1 MLIFRLQ
8 AIRELVL
15 NGGTGCILKVSHM
28 RTVTKVLAAACA
40 AAAFAIATPAAA
52 STVVVGSCDSVT
64 DGDAQGCLFS
74 GNINENPDPTNVNSY
89 KNAEAAYNL
98 LKDPDITLNWIT
110 ATDASDFGDFG
121 SVVIGPGGLS
131 GTFDLSGSGF
141 LLEFYAVKYGNQF
154 TLYEYLGTDGTG
166 SWVTNGKNG
175 MSHIAFFGSP
185 GNSVPEPATWA
196 MMLLGFG
203 AAGTAL
209 RRSRRNETKLL
220 QIA

>member
-1 MLIFRLQ
+1 
-8 AIRELVL
+8 
-15 NGGTGCILKVSHM
+15 M
-28 RTVTKVLAAACA
+28 RNMKVLATVCA

-52 STVVVGSCDSVT
+52 STIVSGSCDSVT

-98 LKDPDITLNWIT
+98 LMDPDITLNWIT
-110 ATDASDFGDFG
+110 ASDASAFGYFG
-121 SVVIGPGGLS
+121 SITNDGGTS

-141 LLEFYAVKYGNQF
+141 VLEYYAVKYGNEF

-175 MSHIAFFGSP
+175 VSHIAFFGSP
-185 GNSVPEPATWA
+185 GTAVPEPATWA

-209 RRSRRNETKLL
+209 RRSRRKDSKLL

>member
-1 MLIFRLQ
+1 
-8 AIRELVL
+8 
-15 NGGTGCILKVSHM
+15 M
-28 RTVTKVLAAACA
+28 RITKVLATACA

-52 STVVVGSCDSVT
+52 STVVIGSCDSVT

-89 KNAEAAYNL
+89 KNAEAAYNAL
-98 LKDPDITLNWIT
+98 MNPDITLNWIT
-110 ATDASDFGDFG
+110 ASDAPDFGDFG
-121 SVVIGPGGLS
+121 SITNDGGTS

-141 LLEFYAVKYGNQF
+141 ILEYFAVKYGNQF

-166 SWVTNGKNG
+166 SWVTDGKHG
-175 MSHIAFFGSP
+175 VSHIAFFGSP
-185 GNSVPEPATWA
+185 GTTVPEPATWA

-209 RRSRRNETKLL
+209 RRSRRKDAKLL

>member
-1 MLIFRLQ
+1 
-8 AIRELVL
+8 
-15 NGGTGCILKVSHM
+15 M
-28 RTVTKVLAAACA
+28 RNMKVLATVCA

-52 STVVVGSCDSVT
+52 STIVSGSCDSVT

-98 LKDPDITLNWIT
+98 LMDPDITLNWIT
-110 ATDASDFGDFG
+110 ASDASDFGDFG
-121 SVVIGPGGLS
+121 SITNDGGTS
-131 GTFDLSGSGF
+131 GTFDLCGSGF
-141 LLEFYAVKYGNQF
+141 ILEYYAVKYGDQF

-166 SWVTNGKNG
+166 TWATNAQQGV
-175 MSHIAFFGSP
+175 SHIAFFGSP
-185 GNSVPEPATWA
+185 GTAVPEPATWA

-209 RRSRRNETKLL
+209 RRGRRKDSKLL

>member
-1 MLIFRLQ
+1 
-8 AIRELVL
+8 
-15 NGGTGCILKVSHM
+15 M
-28 RTVTKVLAAACA
+28 RTTKVLATVCA

-52 STVVVGSCDSVT
+52 STIVTGSCDSVT

-74 GNINENPDPTNVNSY
+74 GNINENPDPTNVNGY
-89 KNAEAAYNL
+89 KNAEAAYNAL
-98 LKDPDITLNWIT
+98 MNPDITLNWIT
-110 ATDASDFGDFG
+110 ASDASDFGDFG
-121 SVVIGPGGLS
+121 SITGNGATS

-141 LLEFYAVKYGNQF
+141 VLEYYAVKYGNEF

-185 GNSVPEPATWA
+185 GTAVPEPATWA

-209 RRSRRNETKLL
+209 RRSRRKDTKLL

>member
-1 MLIFRLQ
+1 
-8 AIRELVL
+8 
-15 NGGTGCILKVSHM
+15 M
-28 RTVTKVLAAACA
+28 RNTKVLATVCA

-52 STVVVGSCDSVT
+52 STVVTGSCDSVT

-89 KNAEAAYNL
+89 KNAEAAYNAL
-98 LKDPDITLNWIT
+98 MNPDITLNWIT
-110 ATDASDFGDFG
+110 ASDASDFGDFG
-121 SVVIGPGGLS
+121 SITNDGGTS

-141 LLEFYAVKYGNQF
+141 VLEYYAVKYGNEF

-175 MSHIAFFGSP
+175 VSHIAFFGSP
-185 GNSVPEPATWA
+185 GTAVPEPATWA

-209 RRSRRNETKLL
+209 RRSRRKDSKLL

>member
-1 MLIFRLQ
+1 
-8 AIRELVL
+8 
-15 NGGTGCILKVSHM
+15 M
-28 RTVTKVLAAACA
+28 RTVMKVLATVSA

-64 DGDAQGCLFS
+64 DGDVQGCLFS

-89 KNAEAAYNL
+89 KNAEAAYNAL
-98 LKDPDITLNWIT
+98 MNPDITLNWIT
-110 ATDASDFGDFG
+110 ASDASDFGDFG
-121 SVVIGPGGLS
+121 SITGAGGTS

-141 LLEFYAVKYGNQF
+141 ILEYYAVKYGTQF

-166 SWVTNGKNG
+166 SWVTDGKHG
-175 MSHIAFFGSP
+175 VSHIAFFGSP
-185 GNSVPEPATWA
+185 GTAVPEPATWA

-209 RRSRRNETKLL
+209 RRSRRKDSKLL

>member
-1 MLIFRLQ
+1 
-8 AIRELVL
+8 
-15 NGGTGCILKVSHM
+15 M
-28 RTVTKVLAAACA
+28 RNMKVLATVCA

-52 STVVVGSCDSVT
+52 STIVSGSCDSVT

-98 LKDPDITLNWIT
+98 LMDPDITLNWIT
-110 ATDASDFGDFG
+110 ASDASDFGDFG
-121 SVVIGPGGLS
+121 SITNDGGTS

-141 LLEFYAVKYGNQF
+141 ILEYYAVKYGDQF

-166 SWVTNGKNG
+166 TWATNAQQGV
-175 MSHIAFFGSP
+175 SHIAFFGSP
-185 GNSVPEPATWA
+185 GTAVPEPATWA

-209 RRSRRNETKLL
+209 RRSRRKDSKLL

>member
-1 MLIFRLQ
+1 M
-8 AIRELVL
+8 
-15 NGGTGCILKVSHM
+15 
-28 RTVTKVLAAACA
+28 KVLATVSA

-64 DGDAQGCLFS
+64 DGDVQGCLFS

-89 KNAEAAYNL
+89 KNAEAAYNAL
-98 LKDPDITLNWIT
+98 MNPDITLNWIT
-110 ATDASDFGDFG
+110 ASDASDFGDFG
-121 SVVIGPGGLS
+121 SITGAGGTS

-141 LLEFYAVKYGNQF
+141 ILEYYAVKYGTQF

-166 SWVTNGKNG
+166 SWVTDGKHG
-175 MSHIAFFGSP
+175 VSHIAFFGSP
-185 GNSVPEPATWA
+185 GTAVPEPATWA

-209 RRSRRNETKLL
+209 RRSRRKDSKLL

>member
-1 MLIFRLQ
+1 
-8 AIRELVL
+8 
-15 NGGTGCILKVSHM
+15 M
-28 RTVTKVLAAACA
+28 RKTKVLTAVCA

-52 STVVVGSCDSVT
+52 STVVSGSCDSVT
-64 DGDAQGCLFS
+64 DGDALGCLFS
-74 GNINENPDPTNVNSY
+74 GNINENSDPTNVNSY
-89 KNAEAAYNL
+89 KNAEAAYNA

-110 ATDASDFGDFG
+110 ATDAPDFGDFG
-121 SVVIGPGGLS
+121 SIVDNGTS

-141 LLEFYAVKYGNQF
+141 VLEYFAVKYGNQF

-166 SWVTNGKNG
+166 SWVTNGKND

-185 GNSVPEPATWA
+185 GTAVPEPATWA

-209 RRSRRNETKLL
+209 RRSRRKDSKLL

>member
-1 MLIFRLQ
+1 MCVNSSFTAESTARSQ
-8 AIRELVL
+8 QGEWAQ
-15 NGGTGCILKVSHM
+15 LKGVAM
-28 RTVTKVLAAACA
+28 RTVTKLIATACA

-89 KNAEAAYNL
+89 KNAEAAYNAL
-98 LKDPDITLNWIT
+98 MDPDITLNWIT
-110 ATDASDFGDFG
+110 ASDAPDFGNFG
-121 SVVIGPGGLS
+121 SITGGGGTS
-131 GTFDLSGSGF
+131 GTFDLTGWNIEYF
-141 LLEFYAVKYGNQF
+141 AVKYGNQF

-166 SWVTNGKNG
+166 SWATNAQQGL
-175 MSHIAFFGSP
+175 SHIAFFGTP

-196 MMLLGFG
+196 MMLMGFG

-209 RRSRRNETKLL
+209 RRSRRKDSRLL

>member
-1 MLIFRLQ
+1 
-8 AIRELVL
+8 
-15 NGGTGCILKVSHM
+15 M
-28 RTVTKVLAAACA
+28 RYMKVLATVCA

-52 STVVVGSCDSVT
+52 STVVTGSCDSVT

-89 KNAEAAYNL
+89 KNAEAAYNAL
-98 LKDPDITLNWIT
+98 MNPDITLNWIT
-110 ATDASDFGDFG
+110 ASDASDFGDFG
-121 SVVIGPGGLS
+121 SITGNGGTS

-141 LLEFYAVKYGNQF
+141 VLEYYAVKYGNEF

-166 SWVTNGKNG
+166 SWVTDGQHG
-175 MSHIAFFGSP
+175 VSHIAFFGSP
-185 GNSVPEPATWA
+185 GTAVPEPATWA

-209 RRSRRNETKLL
+209 RRSRRKDSKLL

>member
-1 MLIFRLQ
+1 
-8 AIRELVL
+8 
-15 NGGTGCILKVSHM
+15 M
-28 RTVTKVLAAACA
+28 RTTKVLATVCA

-52 STVVVGSCDSVT
+52 STIVTGSCDSVT

-89 KNAEAAYNL
+89 KNAEAAYNAL
-98 LKDPDITLNWIT
+98 MNPDITLNWIT
-110 ATDASDFGDFG
+110 ASDASDFGDFG
-121 SVVIGPGGLS
+121 SITGNGGTS

-141 LLEFYAVKYGNQF
+141 VLEYYAVKYGNEF

-175 MSHIAFFGSP
+175 VSHIAFFGSP
-185 GNSVPEPATWA
+185 GTAVPEPATWA

-209 RRSRRNETKLL
+209 RRSRRKDSKLL

>member
-1 MLIFRLQ
+1 
-8 AIRELVL
+8 
-15 NGGTGCILKVSHM
+15 M
-28 RTVTKVLAAACA
+28 RKTKVLTAVFA
-40 AAAFAIATPAAA
+40 AAAFAVATPAAA
-52 STVVVGSCDSVT
+52 STVVVGSCDHVT

-89 KNAEAAYNL
+89 KNAEAAYNAL
-98 LKDPDITLNWIT
+98 MNPDITLNWIT
-110 ATDASDFGDFG
+110 ASDASDFGDFG
-121 SVVIGPGGLS
+121 SITNDGGTS

-141 LLEFYAVKYGNQF
+141 VLEYFAVKYGNQF

-166 SWVTNGKNG
+166 SWVTDGQHG
-175 MSHIAFFGSP
+175 VSHIAFFGSP
-185 GNSVPEPATWA
+185 GTAVPEPATWA

-209 RRSRRNETKLL
+209 RRSRRKDSKLL

>member
-1 MLIFRLQ
+1 MASTIIK
-8 AIRELVL
+8 A
-15 NGGTGCILKVSHM
+15 
-28 RTVTKVLAAACA
+28 LAAASVAVA
-40 AAAFAIATPAAA
+40 ALGVATPAVA
-52 STVVVGSCDSVT
+52 STVVIGSCDSVT
-64 DGDAQGCLFS
+64 DGDAQGCLFT
-74 GNINENPDPTNVNSY
+74 GNINENPNASNVNSY
-89 KNAEAAYNL
+89 KNAEAAYNAL
-98 LKDPDITLNWIT
+98 MNPDITLNWIT
-110 ATDASDFGDFG
+110 ASDAADFSDFGSIVLG
-121 SVVIGPGGLS
+121 AGGLS

-141 LLEFYAVKYGNQF
+141 TLEYYAVKYGTQF

-185 GNSVPEPATWA
+185 TPPPGVPEPATWA

-209 RRSRRNETKLL
+209 RRSRRKEAKLL